1 MYSIKW
7 FSNVPYTCDMSK
19 KKQEC
24 LKKNVPYT
32 CTCEMSTKKNVIK
45 IVLICMYIT
54 MRIKN
59 SISTGSPPPLLDDL
73 LLHIQ

>member
-19 KKQEC
+19 KKTRMF
-24 LKKNVPYT
+24 KKK
-32 CTCEMSTKKNVIK
+32 CTICEMSTKKNVIK